1 MSAAPRDSSRTAHA
15 ERQNN
20 LTRDVMR
27 INKLSNTEIF
37 RMDWAATDRQ
47 AALRSMHRAKLPPVT
62 GASSGWG
69 TDVAGRDKRS
79 VRASLNGKGDLRAVW
94 WNVYSRVYLAVVPSA
109 DLERAMYSFHRMHHT
124 LTLGWLSYLVSVRQ
138 TTVDIKKRGVLS
150 AVRTA
155 ASGNVSHV

>member
-37 RMDWAATDRQ
+37 GMDWAATDRHT
-47 AALRSMHRAKLPPVT
+47 ALRSMHRARLPPVT
-62 GASSGWG
+62 GTSSGWG
-69 TDVAGRDKRS
+69 TDVAARDKRS
-79 VRASLNGKGDLRAVW
+79 VRASLKGKGDLRAAW
-94 WNVYSRVYLAVVPSA
+94 WNVYSRVYLAVVPNA

-124 LTLGWLSYLVSVRQ
+124 LTLGWLSYLMSVHQ

-155 ASGNVSHV
+155 ASGNGSHV